1 MGKLKESIIV
11 ADEHNDFVIDPTI
24 DLQQIIDCLIE
35 GATAFTMLS
44 KHCPSA
50 FSIVDLNALY
60 AVFRMGWYLSLPMPD
75 LSVLRARM
83 RV

>member
-44 KHCPSA
+44 NHCPVDEKHYFLDKRDQLTNSA
-50 FSIVDLNALY
+50 
-60 AVFRMGWYLSLPMPD
+60 AVLTSL
-75 LSVLRARM
+75 L
-83 RV
+83 

>member
-44 KHCPSA
+44 
-50 FSIVDLNALY
+50 SIAQVMKSIT
-60 AVFRMGWYLSLPMPD
+60 F
-75 LSVLRARM
+75 
-83 RV
+83 